1 MTTEELQALVASLAE
16 QGRITGEALSSL
28 RASAESQAR
37 SIESQARSIESLRE
51 TTSYNNQMMADAIE
65 LSAISQRTAAAAQQT
80 AVAALELS
88 ANTARGID
96 RQRENIDRLENM
108 IEILIRDNQADR
120 ARIRNLETDV

>member
-16 QGRITGEALSSL
+16 QGRSTNEALSSL
-28 RASAESQAR
+28 QASAESQAR

-65 LSAISQRTAAAAQQT
+65 LSALSQRTAA
-80 AVAALELS
+80 AALELS

-96 RQRENIDRLENM
+96 QQRENIDRLENM